1 MSFITFIFISL
12 ITYNFSY
19 DLDENKIKQIDE
31 MINNQM
37 KEAKLKTVGFI
48 ITNSTTT
55 LYQNVYGET
64 NGISEKTPFVIGSIT
79 KSFTSLAL
87 LKLNISLNQT
97 LDNFNLGDYLDEE
110 LLKDITVGE
119 LLNHTSGLDSFSSR
133 RIADKGNYFYSNYGF
148 GLLGKII
155 EQKSNEKYSDF
166 VKNEIFK
173 PLNMINSHA
182 TYNSAIIDSY
192 DNFLGS
198 CSKYKSLESEYKFN
212 DGFFIPAGYIS
223 VPIEDMGYYLR
234 FYLNKDN
241 KQYVSQITEGKV
253 EIGYNIKYGMGMV
266 ITNRSDYIKYSHSGV
281 TASFLSQMYIYPE
294 IDIGFFV
301 VINTNDIICG
311 MPTTQF
317 MNNLE
322 SLIIYDIYDGIDS
335 SLFFSIHFTID
346 ILIILIIA
354 FPLIY
359 LIITIVR
366 KIKRKKYTWF
376 IGVKGIIS
384 FSFDFLVLIILP
396 ITILIIFYATHL
408 KYITIFKRDV
418 SFIIVMVTV
427 LLMLNFIIKLIY
439 LILYKKFIE
448 VRGEETDN
456 KVEQISLRY
465 SDEEE

>member
-1 MSFITFIFISL
+1 
-12 ITYNFSY
+12 
-19 DLDENKIKQIDE
+19 

-133 RIADKGNYFYSNYGF
+133 RIADKGNYSYSNYGF

-182 TYNSAIIDSY
+182 AYNSAIIDSY
-192 DNFLGS
+192 DNFLGF

-212 DGFFIPAGYIS
+212 DGFYISAGYIS

-241 KQYVSQITEGKV
+241 KQYASQITEGKV
-253 EIGYNIKYGMGMV
+253 EVGYNIKYGMGMV
-266 ITNRSDYIKYSHSGV
+266 IANRSDYIKYNHSGA
-281 TASFLSQMYIYPE
+281 TASFLSQMYIYPD

-301 VINTNDIICG
+301 VINNI
-311 MPTTQF
+311 
-317 MNNLE
+317 
-322 SLIIYDIYDGIDS
+322 
-335 SLFFSIHFTID
+335 
-346 ILIILIIA
+346 
-354 FPLIY
+354 
-359 LIITIVR
+359 
-366 KIKRKKYTWF
+366 
-376 IGVKGIIS
+376 
-384 FSFDFLVLIILP
+384 
-396 ITILIIFYATHL
+396 
-408 KYITIFKRDV
+408 
-418 SFIIVMVTV
+418 
-427 LLMLNFIIKLIY
+427 
-439 LILYKKFIE
+439 
-448 VRGEETDN
+448 
-456 KVEQISLRY
+456 
-465 SDEEE
+465 